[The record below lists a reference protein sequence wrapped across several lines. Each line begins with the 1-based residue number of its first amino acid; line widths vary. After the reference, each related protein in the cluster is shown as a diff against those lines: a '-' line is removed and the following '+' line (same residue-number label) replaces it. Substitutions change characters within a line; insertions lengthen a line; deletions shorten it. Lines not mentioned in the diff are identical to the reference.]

1 MSSLDMLASRQPGQK
16 LESPEDAR
24 PPADEPAL
32 GPVLIVDD
40 EEPIAEA
47 LAMIVGEA
55 GYHAE
60 VARHGREALASARAR
75 WPALVI
81 TDLMMPYLD
90 GASLIVALRAEAERG
105 SRPRASVVVMTASSS
120 AIVHAVG
127 ADAILRKPF
136 DLDDVERLLRR
147 FLPKPE

>member
-1 MSSLDMLASRQPGQK
+1 MLASRQPIQK
-16 LESPEDAR
+16 SEQAEGAAA
-24 PPADEPAL
+24 PAI

-55 GYHAE
+55 GYHTE
-60 VARHGREALASARAR
+60 VARHGREALARAQAR

-81 TDLMMPYLD
+81 TDLMMPFLD
-90 GASLIVALRAEAERG
+90 GASLIAALRAEAERG
-105 SRPRASVVVMTASSS
+105 SRPRAPVVVMTASSS

-127 ADAILRKPF
+127 ADAILLKPF
-136 DLDDVERLLRR
+136 DLNDVERLLRR
-147 FLPKPE
+147 FLPNPE